1 VPFPN
6 ERFTHICSIICTI
19 RSGLLETR
27 AGGLIWCATAASLSS
42 PNQQLKMST
51 LAQKNGMRSAYMEV
65 GSGFMVGNFPIRVTC
80 FLVLAACG
88 ALCQEPSGKVEFSSL
103 PDAPSVQAS
112 AQAQTAV
119 DEASPLI
126 SRAAAGDTGVM
137 RGLELANGTHA
148 PRLGVLAFSRKA
160 EPPQRESNDFF
171 AKHLYPS
178 LLKRNF
184 DYHPSASSSLLGR
197 ATYAATRVFVVRDES
212 GKGRV
217 NTSYFV
223 GVLTSAVVHTAYR
236 PYWRRSPS
244 DPFSNF
250 GSTIGND
257 AGMNVLH
264 EFGPGLQQLMKNHAP
279 KFVSRIEERIGR

>member
-1 VPFPN
+1 M
-6 ERFTHICSIICTI
+6 
-19 RSGLLETR
+19 
-27 AGGLIWCATAASLSS
+27 
-42 PNQQLKMST
+42 K
-51 LAQKNGMRSAYMEV
+51 V
-65 GSGFMVGNFPIRVTC
+65 GSGFMVRNVPIRVTC
-80 FLVLAACG
+80 FLLLAACG
-88 ALCQEPSGKVEFSSL
+88 AACQQAEEKVAWSSL

-112 AQAQTAV
+112 AQAQTV
-119 DEASPLI
+119 VGEASPLTP
-126 SRAAAGDTGVM
+126 RAAADDTGVM
-137 RGLELANGTHA
+137 RELELANGSHS
-148 PRLGVLAFSRKA
+148 PRLAMLAFSKRE
-160 EPPQRESNDFF
+160 EPAQKESHDFF
-171 AKHLYPS
+171 TRHLYPS

-184 DYHPSASSSLLGR
+184 DYRPSASSSLMGR
-197 ATYAATRVFVVRDES
+197 ATYAASRVFVTRDES

-257 AGMNVLH
+257 AGMNVWH

-279 KFVSRIEERIGR
+279 KFVSRIEERIGH